1 VYWSTFY
8 MLAGVRMT
16 LGRVLVIA
24 GMTVAVTGCGGSST
38 PSGPHAAIRTAT
50 SSSGV
55 ATSSSNGA
63 AHTAVTPAIKKLV
76 VSWAGADT
84 PQTVCSLMSY
94 SFKFGVGH
102 GQSPAQCTTWI
113 TKAFGPFSKS
123 TGKVISASK
132 IAGQISVLVNIGG
145 HVATL
150 YAVQEC
156 GGLKINSIGVLN
168 QHKSPPSCA

>member
-1 VYWSTFY
+1 

-16 LGRVLVIA
+16 LGRVLVTA
-24 GMTVAVTGCGGSST
+24 GMAAVVAGCGGSST
-38 PSGPHAAIRTAT
+38 PSGPHAVIRTAT

-55 ATSSSNGA
+55 ASSSNNGG
-63 AHTAVTPAIKKLV
+63 AHTAVTPAIRNLV
-76 VSWAGADT
+76 VSWAAADT

-102 GQSPAQCTTWI
+102 GQPPAQCTTWI
-113 TKAFGPFSKS
+113 TQAFGPSSKS

-132 IAGQISVLVNIGG
+132 IAGQISVLANIGG

-150 YAVQEC
+150 YVVQEC
-156 GGLKINSIGVLN
+156 GGLKINSIGVFS
-168 QHKSPPSCA
+168 QHKPPPSCA